1 MCIFGRMINKIV
13 EIGKVVEIKLRG
25 GVVGKNCRIHKGFKL
40 SFEQN
45 PKDKSVN
52 GSVKIGNDFF
62 ARDFLYIDIVAPGKL
77 TIGDGVF
84 ISNFCSITSLES
96 ITIGNNTLL
105 GENVRVY
112 DHNHNFK
119 EISKIIKAQGFNT
132 APVIIGSNCWIASN
146 VTILKGVTIG
156 DNSIIG
162 AGCVVYKNVPSDSI
176 MFSDGSI
183 KHKENNYKTL

>member
-25 GVVGKNCRIHKGFKL
+25 GVVVGKNCRIHKGFKL

-162 AGCVVYKNVPSDSI
+162 AGCVVYKIVPSDSF

-183 KHKENNYKTL
+183 KHKENN